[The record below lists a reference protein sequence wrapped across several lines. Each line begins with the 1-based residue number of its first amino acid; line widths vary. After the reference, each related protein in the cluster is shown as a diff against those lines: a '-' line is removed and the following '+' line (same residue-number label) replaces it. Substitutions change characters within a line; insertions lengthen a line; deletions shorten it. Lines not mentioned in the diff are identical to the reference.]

1 MWLPLKYTPADTQLQ
16 IVSKNSG
23 SNSTGKY
30 TIVVKIEIIQLDE
43 IWVALEIEIIQLE

>member
-30 TIVVKIEIIQLDE
+30 MIVVKIEIIQLDE
-43 IWVALEIEIIQLE
+43 IWLPWKLKLFN